1 MHTIGCVSKHLGGAN
16 RRIRLLLT
24 LRCDGEG
31 NLLLKYLIPRC
42 QEKSLSRILVPV
54 PQTDTGG

>member
-1 MHTIGCVSKHLGGAN
+1 MHTIGCVSKHLGGAS
-16 RRIRLLLT
+16 RQIRLLLT

-31 NLLLKYLIPRC
+31 NLFLKYLIPRC

-54 PQTDTGG
+54 P